1 MTFSTVGPCIT
12 EVWGKVR
19 KDRKRW
25 KIDHIRRYRMSYYQ
39 RISKDAIF
47 FELFVRPAELTPKHV
62 TRKKKYVTRKKKKI
76 ISQMIKMQS
85 IIKSNILKY
94 SKNIIQH
101 DKVVVSHSKIQHNHH
116 INRIKKKN
124 I

>member
-1 MTFSTVGPCIT
+1 M
-12 EVWGKVR
+12 
-19 KDRKRW
+19 
-25 KIDHIRRYRMSYYQ
+25 
-39 RISKDAIF
+39 AIL
-47 FELFVRPAELTPKHV
+47 FELFVRPAEPTPKHV
-62 TRKKKYVTRKKKKI
+62 TRKKNMLQEKKLKMI

-101 DKVVVSHSKIQHNHH
+101 DKVVVSHSKIQRNHH